1 MSLQLTAV
9 TFSHGNNHVLKG
21 VDLRIES
28 GNFAAVLG
36 PNGAGKSTLAK
47 IVARIH
53 RPDSGS
59 VLADGVDIFAIPRR
73 DHAQLVAYVPQ
84 SSAVPFELTVA
95 DSVLLGRTPHIGLRP
110 ANRDHQLVAEALE
123 RLNLSQLRDRRLSQ
137 LSGGQAQRVLIAR
150 ALVQQPRVLL
160 LDEPTSALDLR
171 YQVETL
177 QLVQA
182 ISAEEGVTSLIVIH
196 DLNMAAAFCNQV
208 VLLDQGVVAIDGSP
222 ADVLDADVLSRVY
235 GLPVKVFKRDGQVEI
250 RPEALGE
257 SARSR
262 HLSGSELA
270 IA

>member
-1 MSLQLTAV
+1 MSLELSKI
-9 TFSHGNNHVLKG
+9 TFSHGNNQVLKG
-21 VDLRIES
+21 VDLRIET
-28 GNFAAVLG
+28 GTFAAVLG

-53 RPDSGS
+53 RPETGT
-59 VLADGVDIFAIPRR
+59 VLANGVDIFTIPRR
-73 DHAQLVAYVPQ
+73 EHARLVAYVPQ

-110 ANRDHQLVAEALE
+110 SAHDHQLVTDALQ
-123 RLNLSQLRDRRLSQ
+123 RLDLTPLRDRRLSQ

-150 ALVQQPRVLL
+150 ALVQEPKVLL

-196 DLNMAAAFCNQV
+196 DLNMAAAFCDQV
-208 VLLDQGVVAIDGSP
+208 VLLDQGVVAIDGPP
-222 ADVLDADVLSRVY
+222 AEVLDAEVLSRVY
-235 GLPVKVFKRDGQVEI
+235 GLPVKVFKRDGHVEI
-250 RPEALGE
+250 RPEALTD
-257 SARSR
+257 SAAGHYLADSA
-262 HLSGSELA
+262 LA